1 MRKKT
6 AVQMGGK
13 NSELGQTSDGQFNTP
28 SIVPA
33 SYLNSTVILLWYQ

>member
-6 AVQMGGK
+6 AVQMGEK
-13 NSELGQTSDGQFNTP
+13 NSELGQTSDGQFN
-28 SIVPA
+28 A